1 MYILALDTATNCGG
15 IALSR
20 NAEVI
25 GQVMLKAPLRYSEE
39 VLSCVEFLLEG
50 LRLKRTQVG
59 CFAVA
64 SGPGSFTGLRIGLA
78 TVKAFAQSL
87 GRPAV
92 GLSTLEALA
101 FRFRWARSRIVP
113 MIDAR
118 RQQIYGA
125 CYRIDP
131 DTDVGVD
138 LEVQEQVA
146 PPAEFLRRV
155 PPGDHLFVGDGA
167 QQYRTTIQALHPGS
181 RVASS
186 DNCILPELCLLA
198 HRRHMTGETG
208 GERQLKANYL
218 RPSDARI
225 PSGARHLRHP

>member
-1 MYILALDTATNCGG
+1 MYILALDTATNSGG
-15 IALSR
+15 AAVSR

-25 GQVMLKAPLRYSEE
+25 GQIMLKTPLRYSEE
-39 VLSCVEFLLEG
+39 VLPCMEFLLRK
-50 LRLKRTQVG
+50 LRLKRTRIG

-64 SGPGSFTGLRIGLA
+64 AGPGSFTGLRIGLS
-78 TVKAFAQSL
+78 TVKAFSQGL
-87 GRPAV
+87 QRPAA

-125 CYRIDP
+125 VYGIDP
-131 DTDVGVD
+131 ETGVRR
-138 LEVQEQVA
+138 EVEEQVA

-155 PPGDHLFVGDGA
+155 PAGDHLFVGDGA
-167 QQYRTTIQALHPGS
+167 QQYRTTIQALHPGA
-181 RVASS
+181 RIASS

-198 HRRHMTGETG
+198 HRKHMIGETG
-208 GERQLKANYL
+208 GAGQLKARYL

-225 PSGARHLRHP
+225 SSRSRESIRP

>member
-1 MYILALDTATNCGG
+1 MYILALDTATNSGG

-25 GQVMLKAPLRYSEE
+25 GQVMLKTPLRYSEE
-39 VLSCVEFLLEG
+39 VLSCVEFLLDG

-64 SGPGSFTGLRIGLA
+64 AGPGSFTGLRIGLA
-78 TVKAFAQSL
+78 TVKAFSQGL
-87 GRPAV
+87 DRPGV
-92 GLSTLEALA
+92 GVSTLEALA

-125 CYRIDP
+125 CYRP
-131 DTDVGVD
+131 DADAGVC
-138 LEVQEQVA
+138 LEIEEQVA
-146 PPAEFLRRV
+146 PPAEYLRRV

-208 GERQLKANYL
+208 EARQLEANYL

-225 PSGARHLRHP
+225 TSPTRHLRHP

>member
-1 MYILALDTATNCGG
+1 MYILALDTATNSGG

-39 VLSCVEFLLEG
+39 VLSCVEFLLDG
-50 LRLKRTQVG
+50 LRVKRTQLG

-64 SGPGSFTGLRIGLA
+64 AGPGSFTGLRIGLA

-87 GRPAV
+87 EQPAV
-92 GLSTLEALA
+92 GVSTLEALA

-125 CYRIDP
+125 AYR
-131 DTDVGVD
+131 TDSESGIH
-138 LEVQEQVA
+138 LEVEEQVA

-167 QQYRTTIQALHPGS
+167 RQYRTTIQALHSGS

-198 HRRHMTGETG
+198 HRRHMAGETG
-208 GERQLKANYL
+208 GEGHLKANYL

-225 PSGARHLRHP
+225 TPRTRHLRHP

>member
-1 MYILALDTATNCGG
+1 MYILALDTATNSGG

-39 VLSCVEFLLEG
+39 VLPCLDFLLDG
-50 LRLKRTQVG
+50 LRVNRTQVG

-64 SGPGSFTGLRIGLA
+64 AGPGSFTGLRIGLA
-78 TVKAFAQSL
+78 TLKAFAQSL
-87 GRPAV
+87 DRPAV

-101 FRFRWARSRIVP
+101 FRFRWSRSRIVP

-125 CYRIDP
+125 CYRTGP
-131 DTDVGVD
+131 EAGVC
-138 LEVQEQVA
+138 LEIEEQVA

-198 HRRHMTGETG
+198 HRRHIVGETG
-208 GERQLKANYL
+208 GARRLEANYL

-225 PSGARHLRHP
+225 PPRAPHLGHP

>member
-1 MYILALDTATNCGG
+1 MYILALDTATNSGG

-39 VLSCVEFLLEG
+39 VLSCAEFLLDG
-50 LRLKRTQVG
+50 LRVKRTQLG

-64 SGPGSFTGLRIGLA
+64 AGPGSFTGLRIGLA

-87 GRPAV
+87 DRPAV

-101 FRFRWARSRIVP
+101 FRFRWTRNRIVP

-125 CYRIDP
+125 AYR
-131 DTDVGVD
+131 TDSESGVR
-138 LEVQEQVA
+138 LEVEEQVA
-146 PPAEFLRRV
+146 PPAEFLRQV

-167 QQYRTTIQALHPGS
+167 QQYRTTIQALHPRS

-186 DNCILPELCLLA
+186 NNCILPELCLLA
-198 HRRHMTGETG
+198 HRRHMAGETG
-208 GERQLKANYL
+208 GERHLKANYL

-225 PSGARHLRHP
+225 TAHTRHLRHP

>member
-15 IALSR
+15 VAVSR

-25 GQVMLKAPLRYSEE
+25 GQVMLKTPLRYSEE
-39 VLSCVEFLLEG
+39 ALSCVEFLLRT
-50 LRLKRTQVG
+50 LRLKRTQLG

-64 SGPGSFTGLRIGLA
+64 AGPGSFTGLRIGLA
-78 TVKAFAQSL
+78 TVKAFSQSL
-87 GRPAV
+87 DRPAV

-101 FRFRWARSRIVP
+101 YRFRWDRSRVVP

-125 CYRIDP
+125 AYRSDP
-131 DTDVGVD
+131 EMGVF
-138 LEVQEQVA
+138 LEVEEQVA
-146 PPAEFLRRV
+146 PPAEFLRQL
-155 PPGDHLFVGDGA
+155 PSGDHLFVGDGA
-167 QQYRTTIQALHPGS
+167 RQYRTTIQALHPGS
-181 RVASS
+181 RVAGS

-198 HRRHMTGETG
+198 HRRHMAGETG
-208 GERQLKANYL
+208 GVRRLRAHYL

-225 PSGARHLRHP
+225 TARTRYLGHP

>member
-78 TVKAFAQSL
+78 TIKAFAQSL

-131 DTDVGVD
+131 DTDVGVG

-146 PPAEFLRRV
+146 PPAEFLEASPPWRPSLRRRRRTAV
-155 PPGDHLFVGDGA
+155 PHHDPGPFTPGRESPV
-167 QQYRTTIQALHPGS
+167 RTT
-181 RVASS
+181 ASCRS
-186 DNCILPELCLLA
+186 SAFWP
-198 HRRHMTGETG
+198 TG
-208 GERQLKANYL
+208 GT
-218 RPSDARI
+218 
-225 PSGARHLRHP
+225 

>member
-1 MYILALDTATNCGG
+1 MYILALDTATNSGG

-25 GQVMLKAPLRYSEE
+25 GQVMLKTPLRYSEE
-39 VLSCVEFLLEG
+39 VLPCVEFLLDG
-50 LRLKRTQVG
+50 LRVKRAQLG

-64 SGPGSFTGLRIGLA
+64 AGPGSFTGLRIGLA
-78 TVKAFAQSL
+78 TVKALAQSL
-87 GRPAV
+87 DRPAV

-101 FRFRWARSRIVP
+101 FRFRWTRSRVVP

-118 RQQIYGA
+118 RQQVYGA
-125 CYRIDP
+125 AYRMDP
-131 DTDVGVD
+131 ETGVCV
-138 LEVQEQVA
+138 EVEEQVA
-146 PPAEFLRRV
+146 PPAEFLRQV

-181 RVASS
+181 RVAGS
-186 DNCILPELCLLA
+186 DNCILPELCLLS
-198 HRRHMTGETG
+198 HRRHMTGQTG
-208 GERQLKANYL
+208 EVGQLEANYL

-225 PSGARHLRHP
+225 NSRTRHLRHP